1 MKNVVKLNNYYF
13 PEELNVEIKRFVEYY
28 NNQRYH
34 ESLNNLAPADEY
46 LGREREIELKRRE
59 IKRRILKQ
67 RKRYNLVEI

>member
-34 ESLNNLAPADEY
+34 ESLNNLAPADEH